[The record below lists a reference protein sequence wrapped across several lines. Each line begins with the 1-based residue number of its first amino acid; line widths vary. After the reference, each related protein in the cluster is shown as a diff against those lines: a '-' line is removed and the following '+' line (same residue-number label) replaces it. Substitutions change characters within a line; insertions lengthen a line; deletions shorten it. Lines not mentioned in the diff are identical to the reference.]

1 MTDNGD
7 NPNNL
12 DLMEQE
18 ELVAYLD
25 GELDAARSAIIDR
38 RLAEDPEY
46 RVRLQQL
53 QQAWDLLDELP
64 RPRTAEDF
72 TRSTVEV
79 VVASANAEVDRLAA
93 IPRWRRWLPTLMGTT
108 LLLAAA
114 AGGFL
119 FSWLQVTAEDR
130 HLLRDLPVIEKV
142 DQYRYVPS
150 VEFLRMLQQQD
161 LFSLE
166 ASDES

>member
-1 MTDNGD
+1 
-7 NPNNL
+7 
-12 DLMEQE
+12 
-18 ELVAYLD
+18 
-25 GELDAARSAIIDR
+25 
-38 RLAEDPEY
+38 
-46 RVRLQQL
+46 
-53 QQAWDLLDELP
+53 
-64 RPRTAEDF
+64 
-72 TRSTVEV
+72 
-79 VVASANAEVDRLAA
+79 
-93 IPRWRRWLPTLMGTT
+93 LPTLMGTT

-130 HLLRDLPVIEKV
+130 QLLRDLPVIEKL